1 MRLLAAAVIFAIC
14 PVVLAQGKTDYSGLW
29 KKNCQDEMGLQ
40 MRPLANRQYAVLFCK
55 TDICSQP
62 GAYRPN
68 TRIDGDPLYEVLNA
82 TTIKVRY
89 PDGGFSVYRKCG
101 GLSGT
106 PYKTRTESSIC
117 FDSAS

>member
-14 PVVLAQGKTDYSGLW
+14 PIVLAQGKADYGGLW

-40 MRPLANRQYAVLFCK
+40 FRPLANRQYAILFCK

-106 PYKTRTESSIC
+106 P
-117 FDSAS
+117 